1 VTTIL
6 CFCSHVPAP
15 VLVMLNLDHR
25 VLKAERELCS
35 AQTKQTVL
43 KTVCVQLES
52 GCISKCR

>member
-1 VTTIL
+1 
-6 CFCSHVPAP
+6 
-15 VLVMLNLDHR
+15 MLNLDHR